1 MRPSRPLGFT
11 LIELMIV
18 VGVIGVLSSIA
29 LPLYQSYTQ
38 SAAMAKTTHLF
49 EQAVR
54 TARTES
60 ARFVPGGVSLA
71 PTNEAGWIAV
81 FGGNGAIAPG
91 GGPAYV
97 AGIAGDAVTG
107 AIGVSSAD
115 PTLDVAVVRPAF
127 LGLQAYRAEVLDGS
141 VAYVVL

>member
-29 LPLYQSYTQ
+29 LPLYQNYSQ
-38 SAAMAKTTHLF
+38 SAAMVKTTHLF

-60 ARFVPGGVSLA
+60 ARFLPGGVSLA

-107 AIGVSSAD
+107 AIGLRVLAPQTRFAGIRTVERRASA
-115 PTLDVAVVRPAF
+115 
-127 LGLQAYRAEVLDGS
+127 G
-141 VAYVVL
+141 